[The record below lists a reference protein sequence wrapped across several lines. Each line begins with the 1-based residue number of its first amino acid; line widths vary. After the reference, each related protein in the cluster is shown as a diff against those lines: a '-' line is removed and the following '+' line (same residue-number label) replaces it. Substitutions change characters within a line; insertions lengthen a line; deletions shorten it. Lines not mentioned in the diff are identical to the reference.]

1 MKVVT
6 IELDG
11 QVINYDLDIVSIPS
25 PDDLEEINQ
34 AISKQP
40 SLYVWYSYLADRVKN
55 EVEKLDKELDH
66 VSAKIELRVRKTGVY
81 GVKKMTD
88 SAVKAAVICDKEYVE
103 KQQELFAKKAQY
115 SALKSTELSLRQR
128 KDMLATLSA
137 NLRKNQE
144 NDY

>member
-1 MKVVT
+1 MKEIT

-11 QVINYDLDIVSIPS
+11 KKETFDLDLVSIPS

-34 AISKQP
+34 GIQQQP
-40 SLYVWYSYLADRVKN
+40 GLYVWYSYLAERLKIRV
-55 EVEKLDKELDH
+55 EELEKELEN
-66 VSAKIELRVRKTGVY
+66 VAAKIELRVRKTGILGIRKV
-81 GVKKMTD
+81 TD
-88 SAVKAAVICDKEYVE
+88 NTVKAAVISDKEYVE
-103 KQQELFAKKAQY
+103 KQQELFAMKKQWIGLR
-115 SALKSTELSLRQR
+115 SIELSLRQR